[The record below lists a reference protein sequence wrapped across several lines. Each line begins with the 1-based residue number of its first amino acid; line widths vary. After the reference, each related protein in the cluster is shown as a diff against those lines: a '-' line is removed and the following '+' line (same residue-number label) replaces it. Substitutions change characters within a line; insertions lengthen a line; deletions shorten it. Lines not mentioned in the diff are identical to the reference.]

1 MRILARAAALLVIAT
16 ATGIWLPP
24 RASLRTR
31 AHARP
36 RDGDV
41 DSPFGSLRRAVQ
53 NATTSGIATS
63 DDGGP
68 RQTFAPPWQF
78 IGGAAVGVA
87 ISAGVLILPS
97 ATLSEP
103 IRESTELFET
113 VLETMESSFVDEV
126 DVKRLFNT
134 GVSAMLRTLDPYTE
148 LEPPQAARDLKESVS
163 GRYGGV
169 GLVIASDRNPPS
181 SAAADSAMMSTL
193 GGESRQSGRGTI
205 VVGAFEGYA
214 YDSGM
219 RVGDH
224 LLAIDGKPISQKT
237 VDEVRARVYPR

>member
-1 MRILARAAALLVIAT
+1 MRLMRASLLLVVGAT
-16 ATGIWLPP
+16 AVAGWVLP
-24 RASLRTR
+24 RASPRTR
-31 AHARP
+31 ARARS
-36 RDGDV
+36 RDGE
-41 DSPFGSLRRAVQ
+41 SRTPFGSLRRAVQ
-53 NATTSGIATS
+53 NATTWE
-63 DDGGP
+63 
-68 RQTFAPPWQF
+68 FVPPWQF
-78 IGGAAVGVA
+78 IGGAAVGIA

-169 GLVIASDRNPPS
+169 GLVIASDRNPPP
-181 SAAADSAMMSTL
+181 SAATDSAMMSTL

>member
-1 MRILARAAALLVIAT
+1 MLLLARAAALLVIT
-16 ATGIWLPP
+16 AVTGIWLPP

-36 RDGDV
+36 RDGGL

-113 VLETMESSFVDEV
+113 VLETMESSYVDEV
-126 DVKRLFNT
+126 DIKRLFNA

-169 GLVIASDRNPPS
+169 GLVIASDRNPPP
-181 SAAADSAMMSTL
+181 SAPTDSAMMKAS
-193 GGESRQSGRGTI
+193 GGRGTI

-224 LLAIDGKPISQKT
+224 LLAIDGKPISQKS
-237 VDEVRARVYPR
+237 VDEASASFPLIRSSL

>member
-1 MRILARAAALLVIAT
+1 MLSKRD
-16 ATGIWLPP
+16 
-24 RASLRTR
+24 
-31 AHARP
+31 HA
-36 RDGDV
+36 
-41 DSPFGSLRRAVQ
+41 
-53 NATTSGIATS
+53 GIATS
-63 DDGGP
+63 DGRP

-126 DVKRLFNT
+126 DIKRLFNT

-169 GLVIASDRNPPS
+169 GLVIASDRNPPP
-181 SAAADSAMMSTL
+181 SAATGQRNDDE
-193 GGESRQSGRGTI
+193 GESRQSGRGTI

-237 VDEVRARVYPR
+237 VDEESASFPR